1 MGYWIYGAI
10 IPLLAIA
17 IVVVIYKSNVT
28 RGLTKIYLPL
38 ITYMLLIYTL
48 ENESYINSGYAFLT
62 LFMGLFPYTLLI
74 LILNLIAWYK
84 RRRVNS

>member
-17 IVVVIYKSNVT
+17 TTIIIYKSNVT
-28 RGLTKIYLPL
+28 KGLTKIYLPL
-38 ITYMLLIYTL
+38 VTYMLLIYTL
-48 ENESYINSGYAFLT
+48 ESESYIDSGYAFLT
-62 LFMGLFPYTLLI
+62 LFMGLFPYTLLV

-84 RRRVNS
+84 RRKAKA